1 LKIFSNTGM
10 DATDS
15 SNQAVSRFNYFS
27 HCITVKKAFNSPIFP
42 WLLVILWAAAI
53 FLLSNNPDPYG
64 LLPEKI
70 YQWVYKTHITG
81 IRLTKILGLLGH
93 MVQFGILAVLLV
105 RALAWPGALS
115 PRHVW
120 LSILL
125 SVLYGLTDEIHQIFI
140 PGRAFQW
147 LDLFMDSLGI
157 LLGLSLYV
165 FVQFLHPKAQEQ
177 QPLYE

>member
-1 LKIFSNTGM
+1 MKNAL
-10 DATDS
+10 
-15 SNQAVSRFNYFS
+15 
-27 HCITVKKAFNSPIFP
+27 NSPIVP
-42 WLLVILWAAAI
+42 WLLVILWAAGI
-53 FLLSNNPDPYG
+53 FLLSSSPDPYS

-105 RALAWPGALS
+105 RALAWPLLIS
-115 PRHVW
+115 PKRVW
-120 LSILL
+120 QSILI
-125 SVLYGLTDEIHQIFI
+125 SALYGLTDEVHQLFV

-147 LDLFMDSLGI
+147 LDLVMDCLGI

-165 FVQFLHPKAQEQ
+165 FIQFMCQKSAEQ
-177 QPLYE
+177 MQLARNSSS

>member
-1 LKIFSNTGM
+1 M
-10 DATDS
+10 
-15 SNQAVSRFNYFS
+15 
-27 HCITVKKAFNSPIFP
+27 KKAFNSPIFP

-115 PRHVW
+115 PKHVW
-120 LSILL
+120 WSILL
-125 SVLYGLTDEIHQIFI
+125 SALYGLTDEIHQLFV

-147 LDLFMDSLGI
+147 LDLVMDSLGI
-157 LLGLSLYV
+157 LLGLALYV
-165 FVQFLHPKAQEQ
+165 FVQFMRSKSQEQ
-177 QPLYE
+177 QSLYE